1 MRWCTKIDKYGAWLD
16 VWLHLSLYCK
26 LYENFMIYPTVFLA
40 KILSAI
46 SSQWENRKR
55 LDQPLCVSYLSLTL
69 SKVFDPFHHYPV
81 AKHVEFMHNT
91 EHLTYKMHF
100 WAVSMWYCLKS
111 KKGQMGCILVRAQ
124 VYLFFSFCVLITFT
138 KKKVHHLYLV
148 CVCNVLCHIFHRRPL
163 VRKIL
168 KILWMT
174 WIRLRVWNPAYAR
187 YYPGHWGGMDFWD
200 IMRGGIVRR

>member
-1 MRWCTKIDKYGAWLD
+1 MWF
-16 VWLHLSLYCK
+16 LY
-26 LYENFMIYPTVFLA
+26 YPTVFLD
-40 KILSAI
+40 ILSAI
-46 SSQWENRKR
+46 SSAEKIGKR
-55 LDQPLCVSYLSLTL
+55 SASLCIVSKYNSKQGFWPFPSLSSGETCWI
-69 SKVFDPFHHYPV
+69 Y
-81 AKHVEFMHNT
+81 A
-91 EHLTYKMHF
+91 HF

-124 VYLFFSFCVLITFT
+124 VYLFFILYIDHFLIQ
-138 KKKVHHLYLV
+138 KKVHHLYLV

-168 KILWMT
+168 KILRMT